1 MSNVKNNVKDCLN
14 AVKTISIAT
23 SVDDKPSCRIMEHQK
38 VDDDLKIW
46 FVTHNN
52 SLKIKQLNKNSS
64 ACIVSFNYKTAK
76 DIRLYGKMEIC
87 TDREAKEYV
96 WKDDLK
102 KYFEGGIDDPLFTV
116 LKFSPKKLEF
126 RDMKKGSLF
135 PEVENI

>member
-1 MSNVKNNVKDCLN
+1 MSDVKSNVKEHLN
-14 AVKTISIAT
+14 TVKTISVSTCA
-23 SVDDKPSCRIMEHQK
+23 DDKPSCRIMERQK

-64 ACIVSFNYKTAK
+64 TCIVSSNYETAK
-76 DIRLYGKMEIC
+76 DIRLYGKMDIH

-102 KYFEGGIDDPLFTV
+102 QYFEGGINDPLFTV
-116 LKFSPKKLEF
+116 LKFTLERLEF
-126 RDMKKGSLF
+126 RDIKKGSMF
-135 PEVENI
+135 PEVENL